1 MDTKPFRITVFGKT
15 GCEKCKV
22 LNKRL
27 DDLLAKPGWEEFEKA
42 YCDVETEDGLV
53 AFARAE
59 CVNPNR
65 IPAAVVSRLNPETG
79 RYDFVANPAPGA
91 ADPVLKKSKLY
102 SLLGLQTDYSESGQ
116 GLITPKMLTALLEQ
130 ARAMENVRTA

>member
-1 MDTKPFRITVFGKT
+1 MNHKAFRVLVFGKT

-27 DDLLAKPGWEEFEKA
+27 DDLLGKPEWADFEKQ

-53 AFARAE
+53 AFCRAE

-65 IPAAVVSRLNPETG
+65 IPALVVARVHPENGGHEYLPNPE
-79 RYDFVANPAPGA
+79 PGTEKG
-91 ADPVLKKSKLY
+91 LLY
-102 SLLGLQTDYSESGQ
+102 SVLGIQTDYSGSGVIPPK
-116 GLITPKMLTALLEQ
+116 LIASVLAK
-130 ARAMENVRTA
+130 ARECVQVGA

>member
-1 MDTKPFRITVFGKT
+1 MNGKTFQVMVFGKT

-27 DDLLAKPGWEEFEKA
+27 DDLLVRPEWADFEKT

-53 AFARAE
+53 QFCRTE

-65 IPAAVVSRLNPETG
+65 IPAVVVARWNAENSRHERIGNAHPET
-79 RYDFVANPAPGA
+79 

-102 SLLGLQTDYSESGQ
+102 TYLGLQTDYSVTGQ
-116 GLITPKMLTALLEQ
+116 GLITPKMLTSLLEE
-130 ARAMENVRTA
+130 ARQTAASV

>member
-1 MDTKPFRITVFGKT
+1 MSGKTFQVMVFGKT

-27 DDLLAKPGWEEFEKA
+27 DDLLVKAEWADFEKS

-53 AFARAE
+53 QFCRSE

-65 IPAAVVSRLNPETG
+65 VPAAVVARWNAGNGRYERIGNAHPET
-79 RYDFVANPAPGA
+79 P
-91 ADPVLKKSKLY
+91 DPVLKKSKLY
-102 SLLGLQTDYSESGQ
+102 TYLGIQTDYSENGQ
-116 GLITPKMLTALLEQ
+116 GLITPKMLTSLLDE
-130 ARAMENVRTA
+130 ARRTASVA